1 MSGAAG
7 KRRAAAT
14 AANGHASG
22 AKRRAS
28 PAEALSAFP
37 FGSAASLVRA
47 LRARKVSSVELL
59 KAYLERVDRL
69 NPAINAI
76 VVDDRAKAMAQ
87 ARAAD
92 RALARGAP
100 LGPLHG
106 LPMTVKEAFDLEG
119 HPTTHGHPPMRDNLA
134 TQDALAVQ
142 RLKAAGAVV
151 FGKSNVPLFNADTQS
166 YNAIYGTTNNPWDTS
181 RGPGGSSGGSAAA
194 VAAGL
199 TGMDFGSDI
208 GGSIRNPAAFCS
220 VYGHKSTWGIVP
232 KRGHHLPRTPI
243 AEADLSVIGPIARS
257 AQDLE
262 LALLATVGPDR
273 LTAPGLQVKLPPP
286 PRALKGLRVAVWLDE
301 PLAPIDDTVRA
312 PIHAAAMA
320 LRHAGAKVDFDARP
334 DFDAARAHAIYNTL
348 LQAQMSARRP
358 DYDALAARSA
368 KLDPADRSPRAETLR
383 ASTASYKAFY
393 DANNQRELLRWAW
406 RAFFDRYDVML
417 APVTATAAFPH
428 DHSEPPVARTLM
440 VNGKPQPYFSLLF
453 WAGLAT
459 CSYLPA
465 TAAPVGFTPDG
476 LPVGLQVIGP
486 EMGDRTTI
494 WVAAQLAREIG
505 GFSPPPGF

>member
-1 MSGAAG
+1 MSTAPG
-7 KRRAAAT
+7 KRRASAAD
-14 AANGHASG
+14 
-22 AKRRAS
+22 
-28 PAEALSAFP
+28 ALSAYP
-37 FGSAASLVRA
+37 FGSAASLLRA

-59 KAYLERVDRL
+59 KAYLDRVDRL

-76 VVDDRAKAMAQ
+76 VVDDRARAMAQ

-119 HPTTHGHPPMRDNLA
+119 HPTTHGHPPMRQNLA

-199 TGMDFGSDI
+199 TGMDYGSDI
-208 GGSIRNPAAFCS
+208 GGSIRNPAAFCG

-273 LTAPGLQVKLPPP
+273 LTAPGLHVKLPPP
-286 PRALKGLRVAVWLDE
+286 PRALKSLRVAVWLDE

-312 PIHAAAMA
+312 PIHEAAM
-320 LRHAGAKVDFDARP
+320 P
-334 DFDAARAHAIYNTL
+334 
-348 LQAQMSARRP
+348 
-358 DYDALAARSA
+358 
-368 KLDPADRSPRAETLR
+368 
-383 ASTASYKAFY
+383 
-393 DANNQRELLRWAW
+393 
-406 RAFFDRYDVML
+406 
-417 APVTATAAFPH
+417 
-428 DHSEPPVARTLM
+428 
-440 VNGKPQPYFSLLF
+440 
-453 WAGLAT
+453 
-459 CSYLPA
+459 
-465 TAAPVGFTPDG
+465 
-476 LPVGLQVIGP
+476 
-486 EMGDRTTI
+486 
-494 WVAAQLAREIG
+494 
-505 GFSPPPGF
+505 